1 MIYKIRAI
9 DRKQEVPHDGAMCDL
24 MWSDPDG
31 ISSNYIIIFN
41 FCFCFVLEIEGW
53 NLSPRGAGY
62 LFGGDVVDEFN
73 RKNNIE
79 LICRA
84 HQLVMEGFRVMFNE

>member
-1 MIYKIRAI
+1 
-9 DRKQEVPHDGAMCDL
+9 

-31 ISSNYIIIFN
+31 ISIDKCI
-41 FCFCFVLEIEGW
+41 EIEGW

-62 LFGGDVVDEFN
+62 LFGGDVVEEFN

-79 LICRA
+79 FICRA
-84 HQLVMEGFRVMFNE
+84 H

>member
-1 MIYKIRAI
+1 
-9 DRKQEVPHDGAMCDL
+9 MCDL

-31 ISSNYIIIFN
+31 IFFFLNDA
-41 FCFCFVLEIEGW
+41 EIEGW

-84 HQLVMEGFRVMFNE
+84 HQLVMEGYRVMFNDQLVTVWSAPN

>member
-1 MIYKIRAI
+1 
-9 DRKQEVPHDGAMCDL
+9 MCDL

-31 ISSNYIIIFN
+31 IYIYFEL
-41 FCFCFVLEIEGW
+41 FLEIEGW

-62 LFGGDVVDEFN
+62 LFGGDVVEEFN

-79 LICRA
+79 FICRA
-84 HQLVMEGFRVMFNE
+84 H

>member
-1 MIYKIRAI
+1 
-9 DRKQEVPHDGAMCDL
+9 MCDL

-31 ISSNYIIIFN
+31 NSYLI
-41 FCFCFVLEIEGW
+41 VEIEGW

-84 HQLVMEGFRVMFNE
+84 H

>member
-1 MIYKIRAI
+1 VVRSRWYVLVFVKI
-9 DRKQEVPHDGAMCDL
+9 
-24 MWSDPDG
+24 
-31 ISSNYIIIFN
+31 YIII
-41 FCFCFVLEIEGW
+41 EIEGW

-84 HQLVMEGFRVMFNE
+84 HQLVMEGYRAMFNY